1 VIRFLWR
8 NLVGYR
14 VLVSAAIALT
24 FFVVGAD
31 LLVTFPLKFMLDKV
45 VHHQDPMLGSLGG
58 LLNMFDSLGNRNG
71 LKDSEAHTQL
81 GVIGFSLV
89 ALVVLGAIGATVA
102 YAQLMIASFV
112 GLRLSARLRNKLFA
126 HLEHLPLHWHGRQR
140 TGDLAQRL
148 TGNVQDIEKLVTDGL
163 VDLLASILTLVG
175 ILAIMLLLNWHFT
188 VLTMCIMPPMFL
200 VVLLYTKAIK
210 RSAKRNAQAAGQV
223 AEVATE
229 DIGAITEVKAFTLE
243 DRASTHFGGYV
254 ERQRRFGFRTG
265 RMQAE
270 FAPLVLVFIAFS
282 NAMIVSIGIWIAAG
296 HGHSFGF
303 AGISVPEGSI
313 TVGAFTVFL
322 LYSKQLY
329 QPMRNLSKLAH
340 LASSASSGAERIQE
354 VLDQA
359 IEKREPRR
367 HYTGPNRFRG
377 DISYRGVAFGYE
389 SNRPVLTGIDLSI
402 PAGKRIALVGL
413 SGSGKTTLVKLM
425 PRFYDVWQ
433 GSVEIDGTD
442 VQDLPLDVLRANISL
457 VLQDSVLFEGTIR
470 ENIALG
476 RPDATDAEIAAAA
489 DKAHLKEM
497 MDSLPDGYSSQ
508 VREQGKNFSS
518 GQRQRLAI
526 ARAILRDA
534 PILILDEPTANLDVE
549 AESEVMH
556 AIDTLVQG
564 RTVIMISHRLST
576 LGHVDEIVVLHDGR
590 IIEQGTY
597 SQLRQAG
604 GQFAHMLEEQHR
616 YAAERT
622 FDLLPEAAPP
632 IGASPNGNGN
642 GARRPSMA
650 KDLGLGG
657 RPGSAA
663 NGSQN
668 GALGQDV
675 TGRYPEV
682 VNQID
687 NLLTELARV
696 ERFRNIELTSSD
708 GRITAYVAVKV
719 ADDLS
724 VDQLQTMEAKIEGLI
739 DSSIPAVGE
748 TIVRALPAQ
757 GGPPS
762 RRGAKR
768 RRGKGGSRTT
778 GVRSRFRSR

>member
-1 VIRFLWR
+1 VIRFLWS
-8 NLVGYR
+8 NLKGYR
-14 VLVSAAIALT
+14 FLVTLAIALT

-45 VHHQDPMLGSLGG
+45 VHHQDPGLSSLGG
-58 LLNMFDSLGNRNG
+58 LLNMFDGLGNRNG

-102 YAQLMIASFV
+102 YAQLFIASFV
-112 GLRLSARLRNKLFA
+112 GLRLSARLRNRLFT
-126 HLEHLPLHWHGRQR
+126 HLEQLPLRWHGRQR

-148 TGNVQDIEKLVTDGL
+148 TGNVADIEKLVTDGL

-175 ILAIMLLLNWHFT
+175 ILAIMLWLNWHFT
-188 VLTMCIMPPMFL
+188 VLTMCVMPPMFL
-200 VVLLYTKAIK
+200 VVLLYTRAIK
-210 RSAKRNAQAAGQV
+210 RSAKRNAHAAGQV
-223 AEVATE
+223 AEVASE
-229 DIGAITEVKAFTLE
+229 DIAAIT
-243 DRASTHFGGYV
+243 

-282 NAMIVSIGIWIAAG
+282 NAIIVSVGIWIAAG
-296 HGHSFGF
+296 HGHSFTF
-303 AGISVPEGSI
+303 AGIVVPEGSM
-313 TVGAFTVFL
+313 TVGAFTIFL

-340 LASSASSGAERIQE
+340 LASNASSGAERIQE
-354 VLDQA
+354 VMDQPV
-359 IEKREPRR
+359 ERREPRR
-367 HYTGPNRFRG
+367 TYRGPKRFQG
-377 DISYRGVAFGYE
+377 AISYRSVRFGYE
-389 SNRPVLTGIDLSI
+389 EDRAVLADVDLHI
-402 PAGKRIALVGL
+402 PAGRRIALVGL
-413 SGSGKTTLVKLM
+413 SGSGKTTLVKLL

-433 GSVEIDGTD
+433 GSVQIDGVD
-442 VQDLPLDVLRANISL
+442 IQDLPLDVLRANISL

-476 RPDATDAEIAAAA
+476 RPDATDAEIATAA
-489 DKAHLKEM
+489 DKAHLKDM
-497 MDSLPDGYSSQ
+497 IDNLPDGYGAQ

-556 AIDTLVQG
+556 AIDTLVEG

-576 LGHVDEIVVLHDGR
+576 LGHVEEIVVLHNGR

-597 SQLRQAG
+597 GQLRQAG

-622 FDLLPEAAPP
+622 FDLLPEAGAPA
-632 IGASPNGNGN
+632 GAPHHSNGN
-642 GARRPSMA
+642 GARSRGEA
-650 KDLGLGG
+650 NHLELVG
-657 RPGSAA
+657 RPTSTGG
-663 NGSQN
+663 GSQN
-668 GALGQDV
+668 GAGGIDV
-675 TGRYPEV
+675 TKRYPAV
-682 VNQID
+682 VRQVEQ
-687 NLLTELARV
+687 LLTKFGKV
-696 ERFRNIELTSSD
+696 ETFQNIELVSCD
-708 GRITAYVAVKV
+708 GRITAYIAVTVA
-719 ADDLS
+719 ADLS
-724 VDQLQTMEAKIEGLI
+724 LVQLTTVEAEIEDLVDR
-739 DSSIPAVGE
+739 SIPAVGE
-748 TIVRALPAQ
+748 TVVRALMGETKADRQ
-757 GGPPS
+757 T
-762 RRGAKR
+762 GAAKAP
-768 RRGKGGSRTT
+768 
-778 GVRSRFRSR
+778 

>member
-1 VIRFLWR
+1 MIRFLWR
-8 NLVGYR
+8 NLTGYR
-14 VLVSAAIALT
+14 ALVTLAIALT

-45 VHHQDPMLGSLGG
+45 VHHQDPALSSLGG
-58 LLNMFDSLGNRNG
+58 LLNMFDGLGNRNG

-102 YAQLMIASFV
+102 YAQLFIASFV
-112 GLRLSARLRNKLFA
+112 GLRLSARLRNRLFT
-126 HLEHLPLHWHGRQR
+126 HLEQLPLHWHGRQR

-148 TGNVQDIEKLVTDGL
+148 TGNVADIEKLVTDGL

-175 ILAIMLLLNWHFT
+175 ILGIMLWLNWHFT
-188 VLTMCIMPPMFL
+188 VLTMCVMPPMFL

-210 RSAKRNAQAAGQV
+210 RSAKRNAHAAGQV
-223 AEVATE
+223 AEVASE
-229 DIGAITEVKAFTLE
+229 DIAAITEVKAFTLE
-243 DRASTHFGGYV
+243 ERAAAHFGGYV

-282 NAMIVSIGIWIAAG
+282 NAIIVSVGIWIAAG
-296 HGHSFGF
+296 HGHSFTF
-303 AGISVPEGSI
+303 AGIVVPEGSM

-340 LASSASSGAERIQE
+340 LASNASSGAERIQE
-354 VLDQA
+354 VMDQPV
-359 IEKREPRR
+359 EKREPRR
-367 HYTGPNRFRG
+367 PYRGPTRFEG
-377 DISYRGVAFGYE
+377 AVSYRGVRFGYE
-389 SNRPVLTGIDLSI
+389 EARPVLTDVDLDI
-402 PAGKRIALVGL
+402 PAGRRIALVGL
-413 SGSGKTTLVKLM
+413 SGSGKTTLVKLL

-433 GSVEIDGTD
+433 GSVQIDGVD
-442 VQDLPLDVLRANISL
+442 VRDLPLDVLRANVSL

-476 RPDATDAEIAAAA
+476 RPDATDAQIAMAA
-489 DKAHLKEM
+489 DKAHLKDM
-497 MDSLPDGYSSQ
+497 IDDLPDGYAAQ

-556 AIDTLVQG
+556 AIDTLVEG

-576 LGHVDEIVVLHDGR
+576 LGHVEEIVVLHNGR

-597 SQLRQAG
+597 GQLRDAG

-622 FDLLPEAAPP
+622 FDLLPEAGPLA
-632 IGASPNGNGN
+632 GFPNDSNGN
-642 GARRPSMA
+642 GAHSPGEARH
-650 KDLGLGG
+650 LELVG
-657 RPGSAA
+657 RPTSA
-663 NGSQN
+663 GDVGQN
-668 GALGQDV
+668 GARGIDV
-675 TGRYPEV
+675 TRRYPEV
-682 VNQID
+682 VRQLEQ
-687 NLLTELARV
+687 LLTECGKV
-696 ERFRNIELTSSD
+696 ETLRNVELDSCE
-708 GRITAYVAVKV
+708 GQITAYIAVTL
-719 ADDLS
+719 AGDLS
-724 VDQLQTMEAKIEGLI
+724 LVQLTTVEAEIEDLVDR
-739 DSSIPAVGE
+739 SIPAVGE
-748 TIVRALPAQ
+748 TVVRALMAHPRPTARRASPKRREK
-757 GGPPS
+757 GRSRPSAGRS
-762 RRGAKR
+762 RR
-768 RRGKGGSRTT
+768 
-778 GVRSRFRSR
+778 RS